1 MKLHGIVCA
10 EINQVNL
17 QLDTFTS
24 IPNISL
30 YFLAYIR
37 LAILPHL
44 PQFLQLKNVGI
55 YNFHVTEFSF
65 SFVHS
70 FTHSPVVESLLGF

>member
-37 LAILPHL
+37 LAI
-44 PQFLQLKNVGI
+44 
-55 YNFHVTEFSF
+55 
-65 SFVHS
+65 
-70 FTHSPVVESLLGF
+70 